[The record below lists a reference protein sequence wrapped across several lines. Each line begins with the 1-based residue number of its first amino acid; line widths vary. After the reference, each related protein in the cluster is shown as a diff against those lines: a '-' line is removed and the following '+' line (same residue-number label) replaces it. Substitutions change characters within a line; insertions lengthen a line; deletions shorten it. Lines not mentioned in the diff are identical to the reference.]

1 MTDSWRI
8 TGGTPLHGRVTPS
21 GSKNGALPSLAVAL
35 LLDGETV
42 FHNVPRIADTA
53 TMLELLQALGMHVE
67 ERGAGTVA
75 ITNSG
80 ISTHRPPGEL
90 VAKMRASHYVLA
102 PLLARL
108 GRAELPE
115 TGGCN
120 LGARPLGYVIDA
132 LAPLGVE
139 CQHCND
145 RVEATTAG
153 LIGGRVVLDPKFR
166 SPGATFS
173 VLMAAA
179 TARGTTVLENACFE
193 PDVIQVCQ
201 LLSAAG
207 AKIEGAGTE
216 TITIHGVASLRG
228 VPHTINSD
236 RLDAGTFLLAA
247 GATRGDI
254 VVEKITLAELGGMAD
269 TLPRIRACN
278 WRKLTAAFAA
288 PVPLAPAPWTSPSTR
303 SLTSPPIFSRPW
315 APT

>member
-1 MTDSWRI
+1 MSDSWRI
-8 TGGTPLHGRVTPS
+8 TGGTPLRGRVSPS
-21 GSKNGALPSLAVAL
+21 GSKNGALPSLAAAL

-53 TMLELLQALGMHVE
+53 TMLELLQALGLRVD
-67 ERGAGTVA
+67 ERGGGTVA

-108 GRAELPE
+108 GKAELPE

-145 RVEATTAG
+145 RVEASTAG
-153 LIGGRVVLDPKFR
+153 LVGGRVVLDPKFR

-179 TARGTTVLENACFE
+179 TARGTTTLENACFE
-193 PDVIQVCQ
+193 PDVIHFCRLAFRRRRANRRRGYGHDHDQRRFLPARRLPHHQ
-201 LLSAAG
+201 LRPPR
-207 AKIEGAGTE
+207 
-216 TITIHGVASLRG
+216 RG
-228 VPHTINSD
+228 H
-236 RLDAGTFLLAA
+236 LLA
-247 GATRGDI
+247 GSRRHPRRP
-254 VVEKITLAELGGMAD
+254 GG
-269 TLPRIRACN
+269 
-278 WRKLTAAFAA
+278 
-288 PVPLAPAPWTSPSTR
+288 
-303 SLTSPPIFSRPW
+303 
-315 APT
+315 